1 MKWKFFK
8 GGCNY
13 LKKVLAFLFIA
24 IYIVGVLSLIYV
36 LNKQNEYVPPSYLQN
51 SIYDTNNEIKLNGI
65 GYKVKNI
72 EITKVNVSD
81 RNLNEWNRKKL
92 IINIRVSNYNEKE
105 YILDAKQFNV
115 SNDIENIFPKIQPT
129 NLSNEINNNYLKL
142 TSIGIVKENNVRD
155 FKLVFKLDEETANVK
170 RLFFNIN
177 SKINSNNTISFDLSN
192 NKEEI

>member
-51 SIYDTNNEIKLNGI
+51 SIYDTNNEIKLDGI

-72 EITKVNVSD
+72 EITKESVSD
-81 RNLNEWNRKKL
+81 INLNERNKKYL
-92 IINIRVSNYNEKE
+92 NINIRVSNYSKE
-105 YILDAKQFNV
+105 EYLLDTKQFNV
-115 SNDIENIFPKIQPT
+115 SNDVENVFPKIQPA
-129 NLSNEINNNYLKL
+129 NLSNEINNDYLKL

-155 FKLVFKLDEETANVK
+155 FKLVFKINEETANAK
-170 RLFFNIN
+170 RLFFNIS
-177 SKINSNNTISFDLSN
+177 SKMNSNNTISFDLSN

>member
-1 MKWKFFK
+1 M
-8 GGCNY
+8 
-13 LKKVLAFLFIA
+13 FIA

-51 SIYDTNNEIKLNGI
+51 SIYDTNNEIKLDGI

-72 EITKVNVSD
+72 EITKENVSD

-115 SNDIENIFPKIQPT
+115 SNDIENIFPKIQPP
-129 NLSNEINNNYLKL
+129 NLSSEINKDYLTL
-142 TSIGIVKENNVRD
+142 TSIGMVKENNVRD

-170 RLFFNIN
+170 RLLFNIS
-177 SKINSNNTISFDLSN
+177 SKMNSNNTISFDLSN

>member
-1 MKWKFFK
+1 MKRHSSKE
-8 GGCNY
+8 GVII
-13 LKKVLAFLFIA
+13 LKKILVFWFIA

>member
-1 MKWKFFK
+1 MKWNSSKE
-8 GGCNY
+8 GVII
-13 LKKVLAFLFIA
+13 LKKILVFWFIA

-177 SKINSNNTISFDLSN
+177 SKMNSNNTISFDLSN

>member
-1 MKWKFFK
+1 MKWNSSKE
-8 GGCNY
+8 GVII
-13 LKKVLAFLFIA
+13 LKKILVFWFIA

-72 EITKVNVSD
+72 EITKVNLSD

-170 RLFFNIN
+170 RLFFNIS
-177 SKINSNNTISFDLSN
+177 SKMNSNNTISFDLSN

>member
-1 MKWKFFK
+1 M
-8 GGCNY
+8 
-13 LKKVLAFLFIA
+13 
-24 IYIVGVLSLIYV
+24 
-36 LNKQNEYVPPSYLQN
+36 
-51 SIYDTNNEIKLNGI
+51 
-65 GYKVKNI
+65 
-72 EITKVNVSD
+72 SD

-170 RLFFNIN
+170 RLFFNIS
-177 SKINSNNTISFDLSN
+177 SKMNSNNTISFDLSN

>member
-1 MKWKFFK
+1 MKWNSSKE
-8 GGCNY
+8 GVII
-13 LKKVLAFLFIA
+13 LKKILVFWFIA

-170 RLFFNIN
+170 RLFFNIS
-177 SKINSNNTISFDLSN
+177 SKMNSNNTISFDLSN

>member
-1 MKWKFFK
+1 MKQHSSKEVVII
-8 GGCNY
+8 
-13 LKKVLAFLFIA
+13 LKKGLGFLFII
-24 IYIVGVLSLIYV
+24 IYIVGILLLILI
-36 LNKQNEYVPPSYLQN
+36 LNKQNEYVQPSYMQN
-51 SIYDTNNEIKLNGI
+51 SIYDPNHEIKLNGI

-72 EITKVNVSD
+72 EITKENVSD

-105 YILDAKQFNV
+105 YTLDAKQFNV

-170 RLFFNIN
+170 RLFFNIS
-177 SKINSNNTISFDLSN
+177 SKMNSNNTISFDLSN

>member
-1 MKWKFFK
+1 M
-8 GGCNY
+8 
-13 LKKVLAFLFIA
+13 FIA
-24 IYIVGVLSLIYV
+24 IYIVGVISLIYV

-72 EITKVNVSD
+72 EITKENVSD

-115 SNDIENIFPKIQPT
+115 SNDIENIFPKYNQP
-129 NLSNEINNNYLKL
+129 IYQAKL
-142 TSIGIVKENNVRD
+142 IMI
-155 FKLVFKLDEETANVK
+155 
-170 RLFFNIN
+170 I
-177 SKINSNNTISFDLSN
+177 
-192 NKEEI
+192 

>member
-1 MKWKFFK
+1 MKRHSSKE
-8 GGCNY
+8 GVII
-13 LKKVLAFLFIA
+13 LKKILVFWFIA

-170 RLFFNIN
+170 RLFFNIS
-177 SKINSNNTISFDLSN
+177 SKMNSNNTISFDLSN